1 MKKMRIMVST
11 GIYLCLCILFFTP
24 LSIPHKVCLPVGIIG
39 LASLGLTPWEIS
51 IALLLSAIGDYAG
64 SCGNLIAQIGLFA
77 AAHILYIVFFTRR
90 YFKKVEPDGKL
101 TARAK
106 GFLMMMSFCILSLL
120 ALVFVKV
127 VPAAPEGIL
136 QVGVGIYAVI
146 ICTMM
151 LTAMLQRS
159 LIYALGALLFAISDL
174 ALAWNMFVEP
184 VPNAD
189 LVILSTYF
197 AAQWLLFIRASPYK
211 VPHPIHLLR
220 F

>member
-24 LSIPHKVCLPVGIIG
+24 LSIPHKVCLPVGFIG
-39 LASLGLTPWEIS
+39 LASLCLTPWEIS

-146 ICTMM
+146 ICSMM

-159 LIYALGALLFAISDL
+159 LIYA
-174 ALAWNMFVEP
+174 MFVEP

>member
-1 MKKMRIMVST
+1 
-11 GIYLCLCILFFTP
+11 
-24 LSIPHKVCLPVGIIG
+24 
-39 LASLGLTPWEIS
+39 
-51 IALLLSAIGDYAG
+51 
-64 SCGNLIAQIGLFA
+64 
-77 AAHILYIVFFTRR
+77 
-90 YFKKVEPDGKL
+90 
-101 TARAK
+101 
-106 GFLMMMSFCILSLL
+106 MMMSFCILSLL

-174 ALAWNMFVEP
+174 ALAWNMFVEA